1 MLHDLNI
8 INYRSY
14 KSVSIYIINNNIN
27 ICNYIVIHNIT
38 MCIIPDHNTH
48 NDIVNKI
55 MLIIILIRMIL
66 IRTLLLIIL
75 LIMIL
80 FITIFDD
87 LSIDDNWHMRTGSYQ
102 TKKHETKWNF
112 IVVLTIII
120 SVRIWCIFLFF
131 SFIVQRLNS
140 VRISVIGSITII
152 RFKLFL
158 CFVYR
163 ILLIRL
169 LSGK

>member
-55 MLIIILIRMIL
+55 MLIIISSIIIL
-66 IRTLLLIIL
+66 FIIILSIIIL
-75 LIMIL
+75 LILISLMI
-80 FITIFDD
+80 
-87 LSIDDNWHMRTGSYQ
+87 
-102 TKKHETKWNF
+102 
-112 IVVLTIII
+112 
-120 SVRIWCIFLFF
+120 
-131 SFIVQRLNS
+131 
-140 VRISVIGSITII
+140 
-152 RFKLFL
+152 
-158 CFVYR
+158 
-163 ILLIRL
+163 ILLT
-169 LSGK
+169 

>member
-27 ICNYIVIHNIT
+27 IYNYIVIHNIT
-38 MCIIPDHNTH
+38 MCISDHNTH
-48 NDIVNKI
+48 NDMVNKI
-55 MLIIILIRMIL
+55 MLIIISLIIILIRMIL

-87 LSIDDNWHMRTGSYQ
+87 LSIDDNWFMRTGSYQ
-102 TKKHETKWNF
+102 TKKHETK
-112 IVVLTIII
+112 
-120 SVRIWCIFLFF
+120 
-131 SFIVQRLNS
+131 
-140 VRISVIGSITII
+140 
-152 RFKLFL
+152 
-158 CFVYR
+158 
-163 ILLIRL
+163 
-169 LSGK
+169 